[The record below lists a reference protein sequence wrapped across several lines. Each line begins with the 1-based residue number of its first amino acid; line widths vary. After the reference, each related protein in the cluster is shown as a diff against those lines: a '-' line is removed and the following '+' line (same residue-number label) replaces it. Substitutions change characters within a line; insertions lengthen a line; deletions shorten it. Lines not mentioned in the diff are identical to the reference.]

1 MNEFVAP
8 LMNLCLPWVGAALG
22 CLCFAGRA
30 FDAGRRYQAR
40 RDRDAMRSRRGRR
53 VGVRWYVNPL

>member
-1 MNEFVAP
+1 MTEFVVP
-8 LMNLCLPWVGAALG
+8 LMNLCLPWAASALG

-40 RDRDAMRSRRGRR
+40 RDRDAARSRRVRR
-53 VGVRWYVNPL
+53 VGVRYDHTA